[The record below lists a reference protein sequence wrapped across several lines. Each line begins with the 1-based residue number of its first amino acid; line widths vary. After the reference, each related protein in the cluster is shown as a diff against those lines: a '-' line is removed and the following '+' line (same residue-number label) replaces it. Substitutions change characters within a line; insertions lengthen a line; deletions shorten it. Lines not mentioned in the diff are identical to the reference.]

1 MRNNKSYIIWMP
13 QNGSCKTHQIIID
26 PRYLVTLSIALVLCI
41 VSIPFLEHRLFTLNR
56 KIAIL
61 EGRSASMK
69 TEIAGLRYLKDNLED
84 IEKKDRQL
92 SEYFGMGNN
101 LSHMGGLPGRGG
113 ISDDSG
119 LKAIESS
126 LLSLPEDNGLPT
138 HLSNLDERFKK
149 YSELIK
155 SREQILEVTPS
166 ILPVE
171 KKGISLSSNFGWREN
186 PFTKAREFHAA
197 IDISGDM
204 GTKIYAPARGLVL
217 KTGYDKR
224 IGRFIVIRH
233 TDKIDTIYGHLSA
246 IYAESGKE
254 VKRGERIG
262 LMGNSG
268 LSTGIH
274 LHYMVIKEGRAVNPF
289 EYILDAGDGL

>member
-1 MRNNKSYIIWMP
+1 MKNNKSYIIWMP
-13 QNGSCKTHQIIID
+13 QNGSGKTHQFIIN
-26 PRYLVTLSIALVLCI
+26 PRYLIALAITLLLCI
-41 VSIPFLEHRLFTLNR
+41 VSIPFLEHRLYTLNR
-56 KIAIL
+56 KIAML
-61 EGRSASMK
+61 EGSRAIMK
-69 TEIAGLRYLKDNLED
+69 TEIAELRYLKDNLRH
-84 IEKKDRQL
+84 IEKRDHQL
-92 SEYFGMGNN
+92 SEYFGMSNN
-101 LSHMGGLPGRGG
+101 LSHMEGLPGRGG

-119 LKAIESS
+119 FMALENS
-126 LLSLPEDNGLPT
+126 LLSMPSENGQPS
-138 HLSNLDERFKK
+138 HLTSLDERFKK

-155 SREQILEVTPS
+155 TREQILEVTPS

-171 KKGISLSSNFGWREN
+171 KRAISLSSGFGWREN
-186 PFTKAREFHAA
+186 PFTKTKEFHAA

-224 IGRFIVIRH
+224 IGNFILIRH

-246 IYAESGKE
+246 VYAEAGKE
-254 VKRGERIG
+254 VRRGERIG

-268 LSTGIH
+268 LSTGVH

-289 EYILDAGDGL
+289 EYILDMGDGL